1 MRILIYLVL
10 LLLVEVHSQD
20 TYPYVSFVGYTLA
33 NHSYWDLSLVA
44 RPDVD
49 NGGSLECYTDLGTC
63 CSGGQG
69 IHRGDWYF
77 PDGTRLQFAGS
88 IFENRGAQVVDLRRN
103 SDFFDFENST
113 GIYRCDIPTNAVHD
127 VTNISVRASIYM
139 GLYTETDGQ
148 FLPSQWHFCSFT

>member
-77 PDGTRLQFAGS
+77 PDGTRLPFAGSDAS

-103 SDFFDFENST
+103 SDFFDFENFT
-113 GIYRCDIPTNAVHD
+113 GIYRCDIPTKFWLLIEMLAEHTVG
-127 VTNISVRASIYM
+127 ISHVATLAPPSISSKD
-139 GLYTETDGQ
+139 E
-148 FLPSQWHFCSFT
+148 